1 LRSVV
6 IKQFLGQGEFWAF
19 SCFKESLLWR
29 SQAFWKYL
37 HIISWSIGQDNDSF
51 LLMYFFFLILL
62 DVRYVSWIS
71 HVLIL
76 SAIPWISLVIA
87 CVIFA

>member
-6 IKQFLGQGEFWAF
+6 IRQFLGQGEFSVF

-29 SQAFWKYL
+29 PQASWKYL
-37 HIISWSIGQDNDSF
+37 HIISWSIGQGNDFF
-51 LLMYFFFLILL
+51 LLMYFFILILL

-76 SAIPWISLVIA
+76 SAIPWISLVTA
-87 CVIFA
+87 CIIFA